1 MAKINSLWHLRAS
14 GAQPRILTYITVR
27 ELLQCRCFAS
37 VIRYLINIYLIIS
50 SVFSFN
56 PDPTQRLS
64 VWSLIIGGAFGLF
77 PLWAV
82 NQTAVQRF
90 LTAKSNKEAKR

>member
-1 MAKINSLWHLRAS
+1 MTHFDNHSS
-14 GAQPRILTYITVR
+14 
-27 ELLQCRCFAS
+27 QCGS
-37 VIRYLINIYLIIS
+37 S
-50 SVFSFN
+50 SVTETIIVTIVIILVTNFFLDLSLN

-64 VWSLIIGGAFGLF
+64 IWSLIIGGAFGLF

-90 LTAKSNKEAKR
+90 LAAKSDKEAKL

>member
-1 MAKINSLWHLRAS
+1 MWKLSNTYKRH
-14 GAQPRILTYITVR
+14 RILTHFENQSSYAVTETIILTI
-27 ELLQCRCFAS
+27 
-37 VIRYLINIYLIIS
+37 VIILVTNFFLDLS
-50 SVFSFN
+50 LN

-64 VWSLIIGGAFGLF
+64 IWSLIIGGAFGLF

-90 LTAKSNKEAKR
+90 LAAKSDKEAKL

>member
-1 MAKINSLWHLRAS
+1 MERGQNVLELEFSTFYILHVQLFFLCFYSL
-14 GAQPRILTYITVR
+14 
-27 ELLQCRCFAS
+27 
-37 VIRYLINIYLIIS
+37 
-50 SVFSFN
+50 N

-64 VWSLIIGGAFGLF
+64 IWSLIIGGAFGLF

-90 LTAKSNKEAKR
+90 LAAKSNKEAKL

>member
-1 MAKINSLWHLRAS
+1 MTCTANFFLCFYSL
-14 GAQPRILTYITVR
+14 
-27 ELLQCRCFAS
+27 
-37 VIRYLINIYLIIS
+37 
-50 SVFSFN
+50 N

-64 VWSLIIGGAFGLF
+64 IWSLIIGGAFGLF

-90 LTAKSNKEAKR
+90 LAAKSNKEAKL